1 LVGAYLVFVAPYG
14 RFGEHV
20 LADLVGAFAFL
31 LTCAVIIAFGESLRR
46 AERRADD
53 VAGRVMEGER
63 EQQRTWEEL
72 RQSEARFRSLV
83 AATAQAVWTMD
94 ARGFVLEDSPGW
106 RAYAGR
112 APEERTAEAWLAAV
126 HPDDREDAAAAWAR
140 GLAEQSKVEI
150 ECRVRQPGGGYLW
163 VHTTAVP
170 VLNGDGTVREW
181 IGSSADVTERRQA
194 EEIQARLSALV
205 ASSDDAIA
213 SKTLDGIVTSW
224 NAAAERLFGWTA
236 EEMIGQPITRLSP
249 PDRQDDVKPIL
260 AAIRR
265 GERVEH
271 FETERVR
278 KDGQRIQVA
287 LTVSPIRDA
296 EGRIIGAS
304 KIARDVSDR
313 KRAEAERERLLVE
326 TERARRDAEAA
337 SRDKDA
343 FLATVSH
350 ELRTPLSP
358 ILAWARMLRI
368 GGGLDQDKAARAVE
382 TIERCAKAQAQLV
395 EDLLDVS
402 RIVAGRLRLDV
413 RPVDLVPVVQA
424 AVDVVRPAAEA
435 KGVRLQVV
443 LDPNAGRVSGDPA
456 RLQQVVWNL
465 LSNAVKFTPRD
476 GRVHVVL
483 ERVNSHVEVAVS
495 DTGQGIAP
503 EFLPHVFERF
513 QQADRSPSRP
523 HGGLGLGLAIVRH
536 IAELHGGTVHAE
548 SPGPGQ
554 GAVFTLKLP
563 VIVLARTAGE
573 GERRHPRAT
582 DEPAHDALASLDGVR
597 VLVVDDDPDSNEVV
611 RLLLAGQGAEVEV
624 AASAAQALD
633 ILGRWR
639 PDVLV
644 SDIGMP
650 GEDGYGLIRNVRAH
664 DGDKPKRL
672 PAVAL
677 TAYATIDDRVR
688 LLSAGFQAHVT
699 KPLDPAELVAVV
711 ASLGGVT
718 DVA

>member
-1 LVGAYLVFVAPYG
+1 VP
-14 RFGEHV
+14 RETPGEH
-20 LADLVGAFAFL
+20 LFADLVGAFAFF
-31 LTCAVIIAFGESLRR
+31 LTCAIIIALGESLRR

-53 VAGRVMEGER
+53 VAARAGER
-63 EQQRTWEEL
+63 DREQRRTWEDL
-72 RQSEARFRSLV
+72 RRSEGRFRSLV
-83 AATAQAVWTMD
+83 AASAQAVWTMD
-94 ARGFVLEDSPGW
+94 TRGFVLEDSPGW

-112 APEERTAEAWLAAV
+112 APEDRTAERWLAMV
-126 HPDDREDAAAAWAR
+126 HPDDRERAAAAWGR
-140 GLAEQSKVEI
+140 GLAEQSKVEL
-150 ECRVRQPGGGYLW
+150 ECRVRQPGGEYLW
-163 VHTTAVP
+163 VRTTAVP
-170 VLNGDGTVREW
+170 VLNADGTVREW
-181 IGSSADVTERRQA
+181 IGSSADITLRRQA
-194 EEIQARLSALV
+194 EEMQARLGALV
-205 ASSDDAIA
+205 ESSDDAIA
-213 SKTLDGIVTSW
+213 SKTLDGVVTSW

-236 EEMIGQPITRLSP
+236 SEMIGQPIARLLP
-249 PDRQDDVKPIL
+249 PERLDDLKPIL

-278 KDGQRIQVA
+278 KDGQRIQVS

-304 KIARDVSDR
+304 KIARDVTER
-313 KRAEAERERLLVE
+313 KRAEREREALLAE
-326 TERARRDAEAA
+326 TERARNDAEAA
-337 SRDKDA
+337 SRAKDA
-343 FLATVSH
+343 FLATISH

-358 ILAWARMLRI
+358 ILAWARLLRI
-368 GGGLDQDKAARAVE
+368 GKALDEEKSARAIE
-382 TIERCAKAQAQLV
+382 AIERCAKTQAQLI

-413 RPVDLVPVVQA
+413 RPVDLAPVVQA

-435 KGVRLQVV
+435 KGVRLHVV
-443 LDPNAGRVSGDPA
+443 VDPNAGRVSGDPQ

-465 LSNAVKFTPRD
+465 LSNAVKFTPK
-476 GRVHVVL
+476 GGQVQVVL
-483 ERVNSHVEVAVS
+483 ERVNSYVEVAVS
-495 DTGQGIAP
+495 DTGQGIAAD
-503 EFLPHVFERF
+503 FLPHVFERF
-513 QQADRSPSRP
+513 QQADRGPSRT

-563 VIVLARTAGE
+563 LIVLARTAGE
-573 GERRHPRAT
+573 HERRHPRAP
-582 DEPAHDALASLDGVR
+582 DEATSDTLASLAGLR

-650 GEDGYGLIRNVRAH
+650 GEDGYGLIRNVRSR
-664 DGDKPKRL
+664 DGDKPQRL

-677 TAYATIDDRVR
+677 TAYATVDDRVR

-711 ASLGGVT
+711 ASVAGIT
-718 DVA
+718 DLP